1 MLDLYKLQIF
11 VAVVRE
17 GSFSAAAE
25 RLYMTQSA
33 VSQHIQELEASLG
46 RKLFLRGRRGVTPTP
61 HGATLYDYTLRIFT
75 LVAEAENAITDVG
88 GLQSGQIKLG
98 ATPGA
103 GMYLV
108 PDWVQGFRAKY
119 PQFTVSIQTA
129 VTAQTVSDLLAHRID
144 LAFLEGEL
152 ADAKAARFEVLPLGR
167 VEQFVV
173 VGKKHPW
180 WELTSIPLNALNGQS
195 FVVRQRSS
203 QSRVW
208 LDTVLAEHGIAP
220 VISAEFDNIES
231 IKRAVGA
238 GMCISLLPDYVF
250 HTEEQLGILRR
261 LNIEGAPLCRDL
273 KLIYEKDAPLS
284 SLARA
289 FVDYVVASVDKS
301 ASSA

>member
-11 VAVVRE
+11 VAVVRD

-61 HGATLYDYTLRIFT
+61 HGTTLYNYTLRIFE
-75 LVAEAENAITDVG
+75 LVAEAENAITDVS

-129 VTAQTVSDLLAHRID
+129 VTAQTVADLLAHRID
-144 LAFLEGEL
+144 LAFIEGEIT
-152 ADAKAARFEVLPLGR
+152 DGKAARLEVMVLGH

-180 WELTSIPLNALNGQS
+180 WDLESVPLQALSGQS

-208 LDTVLAEHGIAP
+208 LDHVLAERGISP

-238 GMCISLLPDYVF
+238 GMCISLLPEYVF

-261 LNIEGAPLCRDL
+261 LSIQGAPLCRDL

-284 SLARA
+284 SLART
-289 FVDYVVASVDKS
+289 FIDYIATEPL
-301 ASSA
+301 A

>member
-11 VAVVRE
+11 MTVMRE

-61 HGATLYDYTLRIFT
+61 HGDTLYEYTQRIFA
-75 LVAEAENAITDVG
+75 LVAEAENAVTDVS
-88 GLQSGQIKLG
+88 GLQAGQIKLG

-108 PDWVQGFRAKY
+108 PDWVQGFRSKY
-119 PQFTVSIQTA
+119 PQFSVSIQTA

-144 LAFLEGEL
+144 LGFIEGEL
-152 ADAKAARFEVLPLGR
+152 TDGKAARLEVLPIAR
-167 VEQFVV
+167 VEQYVV
-173 VGKKHPW
+173 VGKNHPW
-180 WELTSIPLNALNGQS
+180 WQVDHVPLEALDKQS
-195 FVVRQRSS
+195 LVVRQRSS
-203 QSRVW
+203 QSRIW
-208 LDTVLAEHGIAP
+208 LDNVLAERGIQP

-231 IKRAVGA
+231 IKRAVAA
-238 GMCISLLPDYVF
+238 GLCVTVLPPYVC
-250 HTEEQLGILRR
+250 HTEEQLGMLRAVR
-261 LNIEGAPLCRDL
+261 IDDAPLARDL

-284 SLARA
+284 SIARA
-289 FVDYVVASVDKS
+289 FVDYVRGGVIAVG
-301 ASSA
+301 

>member
-61 HGATLYDYTLRIFT
+61 HGATLYDYTQQIFA

-108 PDWVQGFRAKY
+108 PDWVQGFRARY

-129 VTAQTVSDLLAHRID
+129 VTTQTVADLLAHHID
-144 LAFLEGEL
+144 LAFIEGEL
-152 ADAKAARFEVLPLGR
+152 ADAKAMRLEVMVLGS

-180 WELTSIPLNALNGQS
+180 WDLESVPLEALSGQS

-208 LDTVLAEHGIAP
+208 FDHVLAEHGINP

-231 IKRAVGA
+231 IKRAVGS
-238 GMCISLLPDYVF
+238 GMCISLLPEYVF
-250 HTEEQLGILRR
+250 HSEEQLGTLRR
-261 LNIEGAPLCRDL
+261 LSIEGAPLCRDL

-289 FVDYVVASVDKS
+289 FVDYVATADPLTQS
-301 ASSA
+301 